1 MEFKPFRLGDYLL
14 LERLATGGMA
24 EVYRG
29 KLRGAGGFEKQL
41 AIKRILP
48 HYSSNEE
55 FVRMFE
61 FEARLSSQ
69 LTHANI
75 VQIFNFQKISGAYLL
90 TMEFVNGKN
99 LRQFVNKVKKTNYS
113 LSVACAVYVINE
125 VCKGLDYAHSRRDE
139 SEGKPL
145 NIIHRDMSPQN
156 VMLSYEGAVKI
167 VDFGIAKARDRADE
181 TRSGVIKGKFGYMS
195 PEQANGEPVDMR
207 TDIFSTGIMLYELVT
222 GKRLFQTDNDLATLK
237 LIQECLIPLPTKA
250 NPKIS
255 LELEKIILRS
265 LSKDRNARFQ
275 TAGQMHRALQEF
287 LNKNFPSFTQ
297 KELADILH
305 GVFVNEME
313 SEQRRS
319 EEINRQSIPFS
330 QGEMAAKKEE
340 VRSSSSEN
348 SSSIQDESVTKFEK
362 EEDTGFT
369 FGDDSGLS
377 DILKDIEDQS
387 KTGRSANSASAPVST
402 AVSKSSSTTQQS
414 ESTEAKTSVAQKQ
427 QQEAATQIKTVVKEK
442 TPAPVQVQKRNF
454 SEITNVDEEQGTS
467 VDTSHTQKTSD
478 VTKIDSSVG
487 ASIKTQQGSFIKPQ
501 HTPTPTLPNMNG
513 MARDAG
519 NTKKSI
525 SFPNK
530 GETKSE
536 VPSSPASES
545 LSTDTQGNYRMPK
558 AQPKIELENESGSW
572 HETPSSE
579 DRQLKSAKSS
589 FSWVNMVLVA
599 VITFSFI
606 QIYQRMQ
613 APVPVVVETLPPE
626 RPVAEEEAKPAQET
640 PAPIVPTPAAQVAQ
654 EMCTLKAETDPPGA
668 TWTINGE
675 EKGTVGAALVPCDE
689 WVEVVV
695 KKPGYEEIT
704 NRIKSQKRMKEPY
717 RFTLKVIS
725 EGLLEFKLNY
735 RAKVFA
741 DGNELRTYEAD
752 QTYQLALPSGK
763 GVKLR
768 FLNETLGID
777 TQATVIVRKDVVERK
792 EFKIDELPK
801 YR

>member
-113 LSVACAVYVINE
+113 LSVACAVYVVNE

-195 PEQANGEPVDMR
+195 PEQANGEPVDSR

-237 LIQECLIPLPTKA
+237 LIQECVIPLPTKA

-305 GVFVNEME
+305 GVFVNEIE
-313 SEQRRS
+313 SEQRRA

-330 QGEMAAKKEE
+330 QGEAASKKEE
-340 VRSSSSEN
+340 QKSFSSEN
-348 SSSIQDESVTKFEK
+348 SSSFQEESVTKFEK

-387 KTGRSANSASAPVST
+387 KTGRSANSAP
-402 AVSKSSSTTQQS
+402 QQS
-414 ESTEAKTSVAQKQ
+414 LQSLQSQSTEAKTSIAQ
-427 QQEAATQIKTVVKEK
+427 EPENAPTQLKTVVKEK
-442 TPAPVQVQKRNF
+442 IELTPKQF
-454 SEITNVDEEQGTS
+454 TEITNVEEEAGTS
-467 VDTSHTQKTSD
+467 FDGSKTEAVSE
-478 VTKIDSSVG
+478 VTKIETTPA
-487 ASIKTQQGSFIKPQ
+487 ASIKTQQNSFIRPQ
-501 HTPTPTLPNMNG
+501 NTPTPTLPNMNG
-513 MARDAG
+513 MARDIG

-525 SFPNK
+525 SYPNK
-530 GETKSE
+530 ME
-536 VPSSPASES
+536 VQIDKKESSSLSSAS

-558 AQPKIELENESGSW
+558 AQPKIELEREGGSW
-572 HETPSSE
+572 QETSHEQNEAKTP
-579 DRQLKSAKSS
+579 KSS

-599 VITFSFI
+599 VITFSAL

-613 APVPVVVETLPPE
+613 TPQVPVVVETVLPE
-626 RPVAEEEAKPAQET
+626 RPVAEAEAPKKT
-640 PAPIVPTPAAQVAQ
+640 DTVPAPTSAPVAQSAPQ

-675 EKGTVGAALVPCDE
+675 EKGSVGAALVPCDQ

-695 KKPGYEEIT
+695 RKPGFEEIT

-725 EGLLEFKLNY
+725 EGILEFKLNY

-741 DGNELRTYEAD
+741 DGVELKLYEAD
-752 QTYQLALPSGK
+752 QVYQLALPSGRA
-763 GVKLR
+763 VRLR

-777 TQATVIVRKDVVERK
+777 SQANVIVRKDVVERK